1 MSILKGNLKRCTMT
15 YRYSCIFLFLF
26 LWSSVFTQARI
37 HVDETNIDFNHLPEV
52 IIEIENN
59 EPFTGVVF
67 ALYNNGNIQYEWSY
81 VDGIPN
87 GFWKY
92 YFYTGKVQYEFTYIK
107 GNKHGPCRAWH
118 FNGKLNFESQYKD
131 DVLNGEQVFWTYNG
145 ELDHKRV
152 YANGVCISGC
162 EY

>member
-1 MSILKGNLKRCTMT
+1 MK
-15 YRYSCIFLFLF
+15 YRYRCIFLFLF
-26 LWSSVFTQARI
+26 LWSSIFTQARI

-81 VDGIPN
+81 VAGIPN

-152 YANGVCISGC
+152 YAKGTCISGC
-162 EY
+162 EQ

>member
-1 MSILKGNLKRCTMT
+1 MT
-15 YRYSCIFLFLF
+15 YKYSCIFLFLF
-26 LWSSVFTQARI
+26 LWSSIFTQARI

-81 VDGIPN
+81 VAGIPN

-152 YANGVCISGC
+152 YANGPSISGC
-162 EY
+162 EQ

>member
-1 MSILKGNLKRCTMT
+1 M
-15 YRYSCIFLFLF
+15 
-26 LWSSVFTQARI
+26 
-37 HVDETNIDFNHLPEV
+37 PEV

-67 ALYNNGNIQYEWSY
+67 ALYNNWNIQYEWSY

-152 YANGVCISGC
+152 YAKGTCISGC
-162 EY
+162 EQ

>member
-152 YANGVCISGC
+152 YAKGTCISGC
-162 EY
+162 EQ